1 MFRLEAPVW
10 GWSFLLLVVV
20 MAALL
25 WAGWR
30 YRIRMRTFISEAN
43 QVYMI
48 PPGRKKVD
56 QLKNIF
62 LLLALFFFCLSLL
75 NPQTAGKEET
85 VEHKG
90 SDIIFALDIS
100 QSMLVSDI
108 APNRLAQAKR
118 LALSLLQA
126 LPSERIGLVFFAG
139 SGFVQMPLSAD
150 HQAAAIFINNAH
162 PDMVTNQ
169 GTAIGDAIE
178 LSSSLFSEEDDRSKA
193 IVIISDGED
202 HDNRT
207 SDLAKTAG
215 KKGILIC
222 TVGLGTESGG
232 EVPFS
237 QEGVQMYS
245 EENQEQVI
253 SKFDPESLR
262 SIAKAGRG
270 AFHHLQDDE
279 RTVVKS
285 IRSLIDQLEKKTI
298 EWKRF
303 ADYNS
308 FFQYPLLLGILAY
321 VLFVIWP
328 YRIAKK

>member
-10 GWSFLLLVVV
+10 GWSFLLLIMV

-43 QVYMI
+43 QTYMI

-75 NPQTAGKEET
+75 NPQTGGKEET

-90 SDIIFALDIS
+90 SDIIIALDIS
-100 QSMLVSDI
+100 QSMLVSDV
-108 APNRLAQAKR
+108 APNRLEQAKR
-118 LALSLLQA
+118 LALSLLKA

-150 HQAAAIFINNAH
+150 HQAAAIFISNAH
-162 PDMVTNQ
+162 PDMVSNQ

-178 LSSSLFSEEDDRSKA
+178 LSSSLFAREDARSKA
-193 IVIISDGED
+193 IIIISDGED
-202 HDNRT
+202 HDSRT
-207 SDLAKTAG
+207 ADLARTAG
-215 KKGILIC
+215 KSGILIC
-222 TVGLGTESGG
+222 TVGIGTEAGA

-237 QEGVQMYS
+237 QQGLQIYS
-245 EENQEQVI
+245 DENQEPVI
-253 SKFDPESLR
+253 SKFDPKSLR
-262 SIAKAGRG
+262 EIAKAGRG
-270 AFHHLQDDE
+270 AFHHLQEDE

-308 FFQYPLLLGILAY
+308 YFQYPILLGILAY

-328 YRIAKK
+328 YRVSKK